1 MPPGDPIAEA
11 AARIQAAWEAGRI
24 CRLAGAGLRARA
36 MEAGR
41 LRDAGVLSSAA
52 AAGIAAAAENVALA
66 FEPVG
71 PGR

>member
-1 MPPGDPIAEA
+1 MSGGDPVVTA

-24 CRLAGAGLRARA
+24 CRYSGAGLRARA

-41 LRDAGVLSSAA
+41 LRDAGVLTSEA

-66 FEPVG
+66 FEPL
-71 PGR
+71 GR